1 MSGALTIPDLLA
13 ARAAIE
19 PDRVAIEL
27 AGGAEPLTFA
37 AWDRRAGRAARG
49 LLGLG
54 LRPGDRVGLVF
65 DSARWVEFAVA
76 YCAVQRAGGVA
87 VPLAQSATAAEAE
100 RALASCA
107 AALAVAAGSG
117 ARPARP
123 RCVELADL
131 EAGPDGSPP
140 GLDARPSDLAQILYT
155 SGTTG
160 EPKGVGASHANLT
173 FGCQPSPRRRAF
185 AHSERF
191 VHAFPI
197 GTTAAQAM
205 LLNAV
210 VVHPAALVLER
221 FDAER
226 FCAAIEA
233 HRAGTAFVVPTMAI
247 ELLNSRAFE
256 RHDLSSL
263 LVLSSTG
270 SALPP
275 SVARSLAAV
284 FPRATLFNTYS
295 STEALPAQVTMMLD
309 PERPDSVGLPVG
321 DAGISIRDEDGRP
334 VASGEVGEVW
344 LRSPTQPRS
353 YYGDE
358 AATARTFRDGWV
370 RMGDLGRLDEDGHL
384 YLVDR
389 ESDVVKVGA
398 MRVSTTE
405 VEAALLEDPE
415 VRDAAVLG
423 VPHPVL
429 GSLVAAAVVVDEP
442 GRVRRVRSSLRER
455 LAPYKVPVRWLP
467 VDRLPRN
474 GMGKVVKGELRRRFE
489 TGEPRADPV

>member
-1 MSGALTIPDLLA
+1 MSRALTIPDLLA
-13 ARAAIE
+13 ARAAVE
-19 PDRVAIEL
+19 PARVAIEL
-27 AGGAEPLTFA
+27 AGGAEPLTFGS
-37 AWDRRAGRAARG
+37 WDRRASRAARG
-49 LLGLG
+49 LLALGLG
-54 LRPGDRVGLVF
+54 PGDRVGLVF
-65 DSARWVEFAVA
+65 DSDRWIEFAVA

-87 VPLAQSATAAEAE
+87 VPLSQSATAAEAE

-107 AALAVAAGSG
+107 AVLAVAARAG

-131 EAGPDGSPP
+131 EAGPDGAPP
-140 GLDARPSDLAQILYT
+140 AIQARPGDLAQILYT

-173 FGCQPSPRRRAF
+173 YGCQPSPRRRAF
-185 AHSERF
+185 EHSERF

-197 GTTAAQAM
+197 GTTAGQAM
-205 LLNAV
+205 LLNAI

-221 FDAER
+221 FDAET
-226 FCAAIEA
+226 FCAAVEE
-233 HRAGTAFVVPTMAI
+233 RRVGTAFVVPTIAI
-247 ELLNSRAFE
+247 ELLNSRVFE
-256 RHDLSSL
+256 RHDLSSV

-270 SALPP
+270 SALPA
-275 SVARSLAAV
+275 SVARSLAEV

-321 DAGISIRDEDGRP
+321 EVGISIRDEEGRP
-334 VASGEVGEVW
+334 VAAGQVGEVW
-344 LRSPTQPRS
+344 LRCPTLPRV

-358 AATARTFRDGWV
+358 VATARTFRDGWV
-370 RMGDLGRLDEDGHL
+370 RMGDLGRLDEDGRL

-389 ESDVVKVGA
+389 ESDVIKVGA

-405 VEAALLEDPE
+405 VEAALLEDPDVKE
-415 VRDAAVLG
+415 AAVLG
-423 VPHPVL
+423 LSHTVL

-442 GRVRRVRSSLRER
+442 GRVRRVRSSLRGR
-455 LAPYKVPVRWLP
+455 LAPYKVPVRWLL

-474 GMGKVVKGELRRRFE
+474 GMGKVVKGELRQRFE
-489 TGEPRADPV
+489 AAGPGLDPI